1 MVEAYVL
8 IQTHVGM
15 GPRVVRELALTEGV
29 ISSEGVTGPYDVIA
43 YVQAATLDELG
54 RLVATHIQAVE
65 GITRTITCLRTQ
77 SA

>member
-8 IQTHVGM
+8 IQTRVGM

-43 YVQAATLDELG
+43 CVRAATLDALG
-54 RLVATHIQAVE
+54 GLVATHIHAVE
-65 GITRTITCLRTQ
+65 GITRTITCLR
-77 SA
+77 A